1 MQRLTLLY
9 ASNNSM
15 QITGLI
21 LAGGRSSRM
30 DGHDKG
36 LLKLHGRAMIE
47 HVIDK
52 LKPQVKQILIS
63 ANRHLDDYQK
73 FGYEVLVDDYDD
85 YRGPLAG
92 MSRGLSNS
100 KSEYLLT
107 VPCDGPLLP
116 MDLASR
122 MLDYAQKK
130 KAKAVLAFDGQYK
143 QPTYNLIH
151 KDLLAH
157 LNHSL
162 ENNEHKLG
170 KWLMDNG
177 ALKLDFS
184 DQKSAFLNVNT
195 PDDLN
200 LLSQQLS

>member
-1 MQRLTLLY
+1 
-9 ASNNSM
+9 M

-30 DGHDKG
+30 KGHDKG
-36 LLKLHGRAMIE
+36 LLKLLERPMIDY
-47 HVIDK
+47 VIDR
-52 LKPQVKQILIS
+52 LKPQVEQILIS
-63 ANRHLDDYQK
+63 ANRHIDTYQK
-73 FGYEVLVDDYDD
+73 FGYEVLLDDYDD

-92 MSRGLSNS
+92 MSRGLAHS

-122 MLDYAQKK
+122 MLDFAQQKNV
-130 KAKAVLAFDGQYK
+130 KAVLAFDGQYK

-151 KDLLAH
+151 KDLLTH
-157 LNHSL
+157 LTRSL

-195 PDDLN
+195 PDDLD
-200 LLSQQLS
+200 LLCGQLTDNFKD